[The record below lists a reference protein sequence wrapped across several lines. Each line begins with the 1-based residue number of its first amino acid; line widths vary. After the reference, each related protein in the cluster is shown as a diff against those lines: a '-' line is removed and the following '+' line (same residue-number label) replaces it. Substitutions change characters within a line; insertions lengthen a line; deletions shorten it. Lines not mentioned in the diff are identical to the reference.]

1 VQLSGE
7 RMKDNLE
14 FSVDISGMSCGACAA
29 SVEKVSSRIDAVANV
44 SVNLALAKARIQ
56 LKPNVEVLK
65 SQNDVIKAI
74 KKAGYG
80 VKITKKKPV
89 LIGQAKQQLRQQR
102 NKVAFALLLALP
114 TLYLSMF
121 ADDMGEV
128 SGVNTRLLLA
138 MIATAPVYFWS
149 GWTFHSRAWASLRN
163 RTANMDVLVHLGTTV
178 AFIWSALLT
187 LSPLFTF
194 LPAIFSNSSHVFFDG
209 VVFIIAFILLG
220 NWMEAAAKL
229 KATDAIHSLMQL
241 QPKQAR
247 FVTDEEH
254 LHTETR
260 DVEAIAI
267 DSLIKVLAG
276 ETIPLDGLLYQC
288 KASIDE
294 STMTG
299 EPYPVRKGEGEEV
312 VAGTIVLDGSV
323 FIRTTRT
330 ADDTLLSN
338 IVELVEEA
346 QMGKAPI
353 QRLVDR
359 ISAVFVPVVVIL
371 ALVATCFWFLYPNSG
386 SYNPMETNA
395 ELAMMVLVSTLVIA
409 CPCALGLATPTA
421 LIVGTGVGA
430 RYGILIKGIEA
441 LEHAHST
448 DTLVVDKTG
457 TLTSGKPRV
466 SHIELLDCEV
476 KEILSIAAALEEES
490 GHPLAHAIRT
500 SWSNVTTDKPDVKD
514 IQTMPGLGMIGN
526 LNGAVVAIGNV
537 DLMEEVGVEIDDEI
551 RQNMVIAAK
560 KGVTLILVSMG
571 LRLLGWIEAKDRIR
585 ESSKQAVKRA
595 KQMGYDVIMLT
606 GDREESAQTVADE
619 VGIETVIAG
628 VKPDEKAHQ
637 IAEMQTQGLTVAM
650 VGDGINDAAALSMAD
665 VGLAMGA
672 GSDIALD
679 AADFVLLRNDLID
692 AVASLNLGKSTMRR
706 IRTNLGWAFVYN
718 AIGIPLAMGVMLP
731 FSGFLLPPA
740 FAAAAMSLSSVSVV
754 GNSLLLRWWQP
765 SPE

>member
-1 VQLSGE
+1 
-7 RMKDNLE
+7 
-14 FSVDISGMSCGACAA
+14 MSCGACVA
-29 SVEKVSSRIDAVANV
+29 SVEKVTSRIEAVADV
-44 SVNLALAKARIQ
+44 SVNLGLSKARVE
-56 LKPNVEVLK
+56 LKAESNVSKSQKEVLA
-65 SQNDVIKAI
+65 AI
-74 KKAGYG
+74 IRAGYEA
-80 VKITKKKPV
+80 KIVRNKPV
-89 LIGQAKQQLRQQR
+89 LIGQAKQQLRLQR
-102 NKVAFALLLALP
+102 NKASFALLLALP

-121 ADDMGEV
+121 AEDMGEIA
-128 SGVNTRLLLA
+128 GLNTRLLLA
-138 MIATAPVYFWS
+138 MFATTPVYFWS
-149 GWTFHSRAWASLRN
+149 GWAFHSKAWTSLRN
-163 RTANMDVLVHLGTTV
+163 GTANMDVLVHLGTTV
-178 AFIWSALLT
+178 AFVWSVLLT
-187 LSPLFTF
+187 LAPLMSF
-194 LPAIFSNSSHVFFDG
+194 LPSMFSTSTHVFYDG
-209 VVFIIAFILLG
+209 VVFIIGFILLG

-241 QPKQAR
+241 QPKEAR

-254 LHTETR
+254 KHTETR
-260 DVEAIAI
+260 DVEAIAVG
-267 DSLIKVLAG
+267 SLIKVLAG
-276 ETIPLDGLLYQC
+276 ETIPLDGVLFEC

-299 EPYPVRKGEGEEV
+299 EPYPVRKADGQEV
-312 VAGTIVLDGSV
+312 VAGTIVLDGSI
-323 FIRTTRT
+323 FIRTTRV

-338 IVELVEEA
+338 IVDLVEEA

-353 QRLVDR
+353 QRFVDR
-359 ISAVFVPVVVIL
+359 IAAVFVPIVVLLAIL
-371 ALVATCFWFLYPNSG
+371 AACFWLLYPNSS

-395 ELAMMVLVSTLVIA
+395 ELAMMVLVSSLVIA

-490 GHPLAHAIRT
+490 NHPLASAIHT
-500 SWSNVTTDKPDVKD
+500 SWSNVTAERPDVKG
-514 IQTMPGLGMIGN
+514 IQTMPGLGMVGD
-526 LNGAVVAIGNV
+526 LDGAVVAVGNAE
-537 DLMEEVGVEIDDEI
+537 LMEDIGVEISEEI
-551 RQNMVIAAK
+551 LQKMTAAAK
-560 KGVTLILVSMG
+560 KGVTLVMVSMG
-571 LRLLGWIEAKDRIR
+571 LKLLGWIEAKDRVR
-585 ESSKQAVKRA
+585 ETSKQAVKRA
-595 KQMGYDVIMLT
+595 KQMGFDVIMLT
-606 GDREESAQTVADE
+606 GDREEAAQTVAEE

-637 IAEMQTQGLTVAM
+637 IAALQAKGKTVAM

-692 AVASLNLGKSTMRR
+692 AVASLNLGRSTMRR
-706 IRTNLGWAFVYN
+706 VRSNLGWAFIYN
-718 AIGIPLAMGVMLP
+718 TIGIPLAMGVMLP
-731 FSGFLLPPA
+731 FTGFLLPPA

-754 GNSLLLRWWQP
+754 GNSLLLRWWRP
-765 SPE
+765 SLE

>member
-1 VQLSGE
+1 
-7 RMKDNLE
+7 MTDMHT
-14 FSVDISGMSCGACAA
+14 FSIDISGMSCGACVA
-29 SVEKVSSRIDAVANV
+29 SVEKVTSRIEAVADV
-44 SVNLALAKARIQ
+44 SVNLGLSKAR
-56 LKPNVEVLK
+56 VELK
-65 SQNDVIKAI
+65 SESNVSKSQEEILAAI
-74 KKAGYG
+74 IRAGYEA
-80 VKITKKKPV
+80 KIVRNKPV
-89 LIGQAKQQLRQQR
+89 LIGQAKQQLRLQR
-102 NKVAFALLLALP
+102 NKAAFALLLALP

-121 ADDMGEV
+121 AEDMGEI
-128 SGVNTRLLLA
+128 GGLNTRLLLA
-138 MIATAPVYFWS
+138 MFATTPVYFWS
-149 GWTFHSRAWASLRN
+149 GWAFHSKAWTSLRN
-163 RTANMDVLVHLGTTV
+163 GTANMDVLVHLGTTV
-178 AFIWSALLT
+178 AFIWSVLLT
-187 LSPLFTF
+187 LAPLMSF
-194 LPAIFSNSSHVFFDG
+194 LPSMFSTSTHVFYDG
-209 VVFIIAFILLG
+209 VVFIIGFILLG

-241 QPKQAR
+241 QPKEAR
-247 FVTDEEH
+247 YVTDEEH
-254 LHTETR
+254 KHTETR
-260 DVEAIAI
+260 DVEAIAVG
-267 DSLIKVLAG
+267 SLIKVLAG
-276 ETIPLDGLLYQC
+276 ETIPLDGVLFEC

-299 EPYPVRKGEGEEV
+299 EPYPVRKADGQEV

-323 FIRTTRT
+323 FIRTTRV
-330 ADDTLLSN
+330 ADNTLLSN
-338 IVELVEEA
+338 IVDLVEEA

-353 QRLVDR
+353 QRFVDR
-359 ISAVFVPVVVIL
+359 IAAVFVPIVVLL
-371 ALVATCFWFLYPNSG
+371 AVLAACFWLLYPNSS

-395 ELAMMVLVSTLVIA
+395 ELAMMVLISSLVIA

-490 GHPLAHAIRT
+490 NHPLASAIRT
-500 SWSNVTTDKPDVKD
+500 SWSNVTAERPDVKG
-514 IQTMPGLGMIGN
+514 IQTMPGLGMVGD
-526 LNGAVVAIGNV
+526 LDGTVVALGNAE
-537 DLMEEVGVEIDDEI
+537 LMEDVGIEISEEI
-551 RQNMVIAAK
+551 LQKMTAAAK
-560 KGVTLILVSMG
+560 KGVTLVMVSMG
-571 LRLLGWIEAKDRIR
+571 LKLLGWIEAKDRIR
-585 ESSKQAVKRA
+585 ETSKQAVKRA
-595 KQMGYDVIMLT
+595 KQMGFDVIMLT
-606 GDREESAQTVADE
+606 GDREEAAQTVAEE

-637 IAEMQTQGLTVAM
+637 IAALQAKGKTVAM

-692 AVASLNLGKSTMRR
+692 AVASLDLGRSTMRR
-706 IRTNLGWAFVYN
+706 VRSNLGWAFIYN
-718 AIGIPLAMGVMLP
+718 TIGIPLAMGVMLP
-731 FSGFLLPPA
+731 FTGFLLPPA

-754 GNSLLLRWWQP
+754 GNSLLLRWWKP
-765 SPE
+765 SLE